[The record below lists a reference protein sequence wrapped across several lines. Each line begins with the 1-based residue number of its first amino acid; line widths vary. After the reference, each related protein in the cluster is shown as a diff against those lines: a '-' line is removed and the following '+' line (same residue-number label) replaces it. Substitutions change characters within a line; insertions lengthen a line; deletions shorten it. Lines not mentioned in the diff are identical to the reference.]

1 MPIEADVIYKT
12 KQQIVTNMV
21 QALMARIPDAWVEED
36 GNIRIFFEVIAGEHE
51 GVYLANQLQR
61 DNIWVQRA
69 NIPELRLHG
78 EMYGFPIKEGLYAT
92 GLMRFQGAG
101 GTFIPAGTEVAADLG
116 GDSLHF
122 FTIADGTIPNP
133 GLPNAPTAA
142 DSGAGGAIV
151 SGTYIYAI
159 TFLTDLGETVIGTP
173 SNGVTLTASHSIN
186 LTAIPTGGPGTVG
199 RKIYRSHDGGTSYA
213 LVDDIPD
220 NTTTTYND
228 NIATPTT
235 PPPDASTAEIVEL
248 ESQAEEPG
256 VVYNV
261 GIGTV
266 NVMVNTPDGISGVI
280 NTTAFT
286 GGTDEEDMETYRAGL
301 LEFIRAP
308 RTGSATDLKVWAE
321 EIDGV
326 DSATVFEN
334 DNLGTPT
341 NGHSTVRIA
350 GPNGSIPS
358 SDTQTAVLN
367 SLNEKDIANM
377 TIHVATFSPL
387 AVNVTVA
394 LTLASG
400 YTLAGVEPSVNQ
412 AIQDY
417 INSVGVGGTVY
428 TAGIYD
434 AVFGLAGVN
443 TLTVSAPTA
452 PGTTASATQK
462 PVPGTITIS

>member
-1 MPIEADVIYKT
+1 VET
-12 KQQIVTNMV
+12 LFTFLQSLTERFRTLGF
-21 QALMARIPDAWVEED
+21 LM
-36 GNIRIFFEVIAGEHE
+36 H
-51 GVYLANQLQR
+51 L
-61 DNIWVQRA
+61 
-69 NIPELRLHG
+69 LRL
-78 EMYGFPIKEGLYAT
+78 T
-92 GLMRFQGAG
+92 R
-101 GTFIPAGTEVAADLG
+101 V
-116 GDSLHF
+116 
-122 FTIADGTIPNP
+122 
-133 GLPNAPTAA
+133 
-142 DSGAGGAIV
+142 AGGAIV